1 MAVVTACAIAPFSVR
16 WNSMQQPSSDHK
28 FRFVELRI
36 IGKLATRI
44 FLSLSFVGLLAAA
57 PDAWAQS
64 SPKKVR
70 IGVSETHVGYL
81 PLQVAYHKGF
91 YKDEGIELEI
101 VLMPTNVINTAALTG
116 QIDINGAVTGT
127 VGSAVQGSPMKLL
140 IVTVGKPL
148 LFLVSRKEIKDP
160 RELKGK
166 KIAGSSPGGTATV
179 LAKQALKHYGLD
191 PERDAAVLPMG
202 GATSSRFA
210 ALETGVVDATILPV
224 PAVIFAREKGY
235 NELAFLGDVAQFPQ
249 NGFGATDKKIR
260 ENPEEVYRMVRA
272 SLRGLVF
279 LADGKNRDEV
289 VQIIMKQ
296 HKVSDRKLAEQML
309 RYSERVVTKEAHV
322 TREEVQFLIDLMR
335 TTSKV
340 SRSVTVEEVVDFS
353 FLEKARRELGLIR

>member
-1 MAVVTACAIAPFSVR
+1 MAVQKLSKRILLFLGFVTWVFIAPGAHA
-16 WNSMQQPSSDHK
+16 QP
-28 FRFVELRI
+28 
-36 IGKLATRI
+36 
-44 FLSLSFVGLLAAA
+44 
-57 PDAWAQS
+57 

-160 RELKGK
+160 RDLKGK

-202 GATSSRFA
+202 GSTSSRFA

-224 PAVIFAREKGY
+224 PAVIFARDKGY
-235 NELAFLGDVAQFPQ
+235 NELAFLGDIAQFPQ
-249 NGFGATDKKIR
+249 NGFGATEKKIR
-260 ENPEEVYRMVRA
+260 ENPDEVYKMVRA
-272 SLRGLVF
+272 SLRGLLF
-279 LADGKNRDEV
+279 LADTKNRDEV
-289 VQIIMKQ
+289 VQIIIKQ
-296 HKVSDRKLAEQML
+296 HKVNDRKLADQML
-309 RYSERVVTKEAHV
+309 DYSKRVITKEAQV
-322 TREEVQFLIDLMR
+322 TPEEVQFLIDLMR
-335 TTSKV
+335 ANAKV
-340 SRSVTVEEVVDFS
+340 VRPVTVEQVVDFS
-353 FLEKARRELGLIR
+353 FLEKARRELGLAR

>member
-1 MAVVTACAIAPFSVR
+1 MAVQKLSKRILLFLGFVTWVFIAPGAHA
-16 WNSMQQPSSDHK
+16 QP
-28 FRFVELRI
+28 
-36 IGKLATRI
+36 
-44 FLSLSFVGLLAAA
+44 
-57 PDAWAQS
+57 

-101 VLMPTNVINTAALTG
+101 VLIPTNVINTAALTG

-160 RELKGK
+160 RDLKGK

-179 LAKQALKHYGLD
+179 LAKEALKHYGLD

-202 GATSSRFA
+202 GSTSSRFA

-224 PAVIFAREKGY
+224 PAVIFARDKGY
-235 NELAFLGDVAQFPQ
+235 NELAFLGDIAQFPQ
-249 NGFGATDKKIR
+249 NGFGATEKKIR
-260 ENPEEVYRMVRA
+260 ENPDEVYKMVRA
-272 SLRGLVF
+272 SLRGLLF
-279 LADGKNRDEV
+279 LADTKNRDEV
-289 VQIIMKQ
+289 VQIIIKQ
-296 HKVSDRKLAEQML
+296 HKVNDRKLADQML
-309 RYSERVVTKEAHV
+309 DYSKRVITKEAQV
-322 TREEVQFLIDLMR
+322 TPEEVQFLIDLMR
-335 TTSKV
+335 ANAKV
-340 SRSVTVEEVVDFS
+340 VRPVTVEQVVDFS
-353 FLEKARRELGLIR
+353 FLEKARRELGLAR